1 VVDDAA
7 ERRLVRPFRP
17 EALGYVAELEPSERI
32 VLAQV
37 AGDVAQ
43 MLQDEVGDGAAG
55 LAGPGGAEDGAAD
68 GVWTP
73 PGWTGP
79 PPAPAGGQPVAADD
93 APADPAVRR
102 LLPDA
107 SDDAEVAAEFRRFTQ
122 GDLAAEKVG
131 RLVLLGQMLVDGEP
145 ASAAPFVVPRDVARR
160 VAGALTDVRLVLA
173 ERLDLRS
180 DEQVEG
186 LYDELDAEGDD
197 GPDLDDDVD
206 GRAARRFL
214 VSVFLLTGLLQESL
228 VDGML
233 ADLRAGHGD
242 ARA

>member
-1 VVDDAA
+1 M
-7 ERRLVRPFRP
+7 RPFRP
-17 EALGYVAELEPSERI
+17 EPLGYVAELEPSERI

-43 MLQDEVGDGAAG
+43 MLQDEVGDRAVAP
-55 LAGPGGAEDGAAD
+55 ADPPEPRGGVDGA
-68 GVWTP
+68 WTP

-79 PPAPAGGQPVAADD
+79 PPTPGDAAEG

-107 SDDAEVAAEFRRFTQ
+107 SDDTDVAAEFRRFTQ
-122 GDLAAEKVG
+122 GDLAAEKIG

-145 ASAAPFVVPRDVARR
+145 ASAAPFVVPRDTARR

-173 ERLDLRS
+173 ERLDLRT
-180 DEQVEG
+180 DAQVEG
-186 LYDELDAEGDD
+186 LYDELDSEGED
-197 GPDLDDDVD
+197 GPQGDVD
-206 GRAARRFL
+206 GGAARRFL

-242 ARA
+242 TRA

>member
-1 VVDDAA
+1 M
-7 ERRLVRPFRP
+7 RPFRA
-17 EALGYVAELEPSERI
+17 EAQGYVAELEPSERI
-32 VLAQV
+32 VLAQL

-43 MLQDEVGDGAAG
+43 MLQEGVPDGAAG
-55 LAGPGGAEDGAAD
+55 RPGQGGDVPDDA
-68 GVWTP
+68 WSP

-79 PPAPAGGQPVAADD
+79 VPGALVGDGAEAAPPL
-93 APADPAVRR
+93 DPAVRR

-107 SDDAEVAAEFRRFTQ
+107 SDDVEVASEFRRFTQ
-122 GDLAAEKVG
+122 DDLAARKVA
-131 RLVLLGQMLVDGEP
+131 RLVLLGGMLVDSEP
-145 ASAAPFVVPRDVARR
+145 AEAAPFVVGRDEAED

-186 LYDELDAEGDD
+186 LYDELEAEPED
-197 GPDLDDDVD
+197 GPGDAHE
-206 GRAARRFL
+206 GGAPRRFL

-233 ADLRAGHGD
+233 ADLRAGRGGP
-242 ARA
+242 RAGRES

>member
-1 VVDDAA
+1 M
-7 ERRLVRPFRP
+7 RPFRP

-43 MLQDEVGDGAAG
+43 MLQDEVGPHGGASGDPGADGAWA
-55 LAGPGGAEDGAAD
+55 
-68 GVWTP
+68 P

-79 PPAPAGGQPVAADD
+79 APAGRPDAAG
-93 APADPAVRR
+93 AVPTDPAVRR

-107 SDDAEVAAEFRRFTQ
+107 SDDADVAAEFRRFTQ
-122 GDLAAEKVG
+122 ADLASEKVD

-145 ASAAPFVVPRDVARR
+145 ASAAPFVVPRDTARR

-173 ERLDLRS
+173 ERLDLRT
-180 DEQVEG
+180 DDQVEG
-186 LYDELDAEGDD
+186 LYDELDAEGEE
-197 GPDLDDDVD
+197 GPGLDDDLD

-242 ARA
+242 ARG

>member
-1 VVDDAA
+1 M
-7 ERRLVRPFRP
+7 RPFRA
-17 EALGYVAELEPSERI
+17 EARGYVAELEPSERI
-32 VLAQV
+32 VLAQL

-43 MLQDEVGDGAAG
+43 MLQEGVPPRAPGSPGTGGDAPEGA
-55 LAGPGGAEDGAAD
+55 
-68 GVWTP
+68 WSP

-79 PPAPAGGQPVAADD
+79 LPGTAAGHDEVSPPL
-93 APADPAVRR
+93 DPAVRR

-107 SDDAEVAAEFRRFTQ
+107 SGDVEVASEFRRFTQ
-122 GDLAAEKVG
+122 DDLAASKVG
-131 RLVLLGQMLVDGEP
+131 RLVLLGRMLVDSEP
-145 ASAAPFVVPRDVARR
+145 TQAAPFVVGRDDAEQ

-186 LYDELDAEGDD
+186 LYDELDDEDEDGPGDADD
-197 GPDLDDDVD
+197 G
-206 GRAARRFL
+206 GAARRFL

-233 ADLRAGHGD
+233 ADLRAGRG
-242 ARA
+242 RA

>member
-1 VVDDAA
+1 
-7 ERRLVRPFRP
+7 VRPFRP
-17 EALGYVAELEPSERI
+17 EALGYVAELVPSERI

-43 MLQDEVGDGAAG
+43 MLQDEVGDHADGSAGFVGA
-55 LAGPGGAEDGAAD
+55 PDGADDVHDSA
-68 GVWTP
+68 WTP

-79 PPAPAGGQPVAADD
+79 PPAAAGTGPVASEGT
-93 APADPAVRR
+93 PADPAVRR
-102 LLPDA
+102 LLPEA

-173 ERLDLRS
+173 ERLDLRT
-180 DEQVEG
+180 DAQVEG
-186 LYDELDAEGDD
+186 LYDELDAEGED
-197 GPDLDDDVD
+197 GPDIDDD
-206 GRAARRFL
+206 GLAARRFL

-242 ARA
+242 AQG

>member
-1 VVDDAA
+1 M
-7 ERRLVRPFRP
+7 RPFRAD
-17 EALGYVAELEPSERI
+17 ELGYVAELEPSERI
-32 VLAQV
+32 VLAQL

-43 MLQDEVGDGAAG
+43 MLQEHAPVDGPVG
-55 LAGPGGAEDGAAD
+55 PEEHGGDWA
-68 GVWTP
+68 P

-79 PPAPAGGQPVAADD
+79 VPRAPEAG
-93 APADPAVRR
+93 APGPGRRAPLDPAVSR
-102 LLPDA
+102 LLPAA
-107 SDDAEVAAEFRRFTQ
+107 SDDAAVAAEFRRFTQ
-122 GDLAAEKVG
+122 DDLAGEKIG

-145 ASAAPFVVPRDVARR
+145 AHAAPFVVPRDTAKR

-173 ERLDLRS
+173 ERLDLRT

-197 GPDLDDDVD
+197 GPDDASDVD
-206 GRAARRFL
+206 GLAARRFL

-233 ADLRAGHGD
+233 ADLRARRGRAGD
-242 ARA
+242 

>member
-1 VVDDAA
+1 MT
-7 ERRLVRPFRP
+7 PFRTD
-17 EALGYVAELEPSERI
+17 ALGYVAELEPSERI
-32 VLAQV
+32 VLAQL

-43 MLQDEVGDGAAG
+43 MLQEQVPPREDAPDDAGEPGAGWA
-55 LAGPGGAEDGAAD
+55 
-68 GVWTP
+68 P

-79 PPAPAGGQPVAADD
+79 VPGGAAPRPAD
-93 APADPAVRR
+93 APQDPAVRR

-107 SDDAEVAAEFRRFTQ
+107 SDDADVAAEFRRYTQ

-145 ASAAPFVVPRDVARR
+145 ESAAPFVVPRDAARR

-173 ERLDLRS
+173 DRLDLRT

-186 LYDELDAEGDD
+186 LYDELDAEGED
-197 GPDLDDDVD
+197 GPDD
-206 GRAARRFL
+206 GAAARRFL

-233 ADLRAGHGD
+233 ADLRAGHGE
-242 ARA
+242 ARG

>member
-1 VVDDAA
+1 M
-7 ERRLVRPFRP
+7 RPFRA
-17 EALGYVAELEPSERI
+17 ESRGYVAELEPSERI
-32 VLAQV
+32 VLAQL

-43 MLQDEVGDGAAG
+43 MLQTEVPDGPGAGPVPDGAW
-55 LAGPGGAEDGAAD
+55 
-68 GVWTP
+68 VP

-79 PPAPAGGQPVAADD
+79 VPSAAGQGPV
-93 APADPAVRR
+93 PQDPAVRR

-107 SDDAEVAAEFRRFTQ
+107 SDEDEVAQEFRRLTQ
-122 GDLAAEKVG
+122 DDLAAQKVG

-145 ASAAPFVVPRDVARR
+145 ASAAPFVVPRDAARR

-173 ERLDLRS
+173 ERLGLRT
-180 DEQVEG
+180 DAQVEG

-197 GPDLDDDVD
+197 GPDLDGDVE

-214 VSVFLLTGLLQESL
+214 VSVFLLSGLLQESL

-233 ADLRAGHGD
+233 ADLRAG
-242 ARA
+242 R

>member
-1 VVDDAA
+1 M
-7 ERRLVRPFRP
+7 RPFRP

-43 MLQDEVGDGAAG
+43 MLQDEVGPRGG
-55 LAGPGGAEDGAAD
+55 LGGDPAAD
-68 GVWTP
+68 GAWTP

-79 PPAPAGGQPVAADD
+79 APAGRPDGAEG
-93 APADPAVRR
+93 APSDPAVRR

-107 SDDAEVAAEFRRFTQ
+107 SDDADVAAEFRRFTQ
-122 GDLAAEKVG
+122 ADLASEKVD

-145 ASAAPFVVPRDVARR
+145 AAAAPFVVPRDTARR

-173 ERLDLRS
+173 ERLDLRT
-180 DEQVEG
+180 DAQVEG
-186 LYDELDAEGDD
+186 LYDELDAEGDE
-197 GPDLDDDVD
+197 GPELDEDLD

-242 ARA
+242 VRG

>member
-1 VVDDAA
+1 M
-7 ERRLVRPFRP
+7 RPFRP

-43 MLQDEVGDGAAG
+43 MLQDEVGDRAVPH
-55 LAGPGGAEDGAAD
+55 AGPAGEPSGAEDGPD
-68 GVWTP
+68 GTWAP

-79 PPAPAGGQPVAADD
+79 PPAAAGATEG

-107 SDDAEVAAEFRRFTQ
+107 SDDAAVADEFRRFTQ

-145 ASAAPFVVPRDVARR
+145 ASAAPFVVPRDAARR

-173 ERLDLRS
+173 ERLDLRT
-180 DEQVEG
+180 DDQVEG
-186 LYDELDAEGDD
+186 LYDELDAEGED
-197 GPDLDDDVD
+197 GPELDGDVD